1 MNYNPQ
7 VEFLWGTP
15 NPEVMVAKAATQ
27 TMHKEMQSLKNADAL
42 CEKLYKMK
50 HYSPF
55 EHVSASIRLTGVSR
69 AFMAQITRHRHLSFT
84 CSSQHYQDYSDYEW
98 YTSQQVE
105 KSSDKF
111 INSCILHYA
120 QMVDSGVP
128 VHEARQVLPNAM
140 AVNMVITGNAR
151 AWAEMLQK
159 RLCKRNTYES
169 FWACDAIH
177 KVLKNWFL
185 VFKHVGPSCEE
196 IGICFEG
203 NMSCGRARE
212 VR

>member
-7 VEFLWGTP
+7 VELLWATP
-15 NPEVMVAKAATQ
+15 TPELFVAKAATQ
-27 TMHKEMQSLKNADAL
+27 TMHKEMQSLKNSDAL

-69 AFMAQITRHRHLSFT
+69 SFMAQITRHRHLSFT

-98 YTSQQVE
+98 YADPSVELLAQPVIE
-105 KSSDKF
+105 KS
-111 INSCILHYA
+111 IMEYER
-120 QMVDSGVP
+120 MVKAKVP
-128 VHEARQVLPNAM
+128 VHEARQILPNAM

-159 RLCKRNTYES
+159 RLCRRNTYES

-203 NMSCGRARE
+203 KMSCGRARE